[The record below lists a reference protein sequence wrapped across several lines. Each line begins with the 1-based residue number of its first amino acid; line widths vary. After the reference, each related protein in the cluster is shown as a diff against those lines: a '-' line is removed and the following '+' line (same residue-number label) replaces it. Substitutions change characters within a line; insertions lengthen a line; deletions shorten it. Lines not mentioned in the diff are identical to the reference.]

1 MIQRQDRG
9 FSLLELL
16 VVITIIA
23 ILVALAVPNY
33 RTWVANT
40 KVRTA
45 AESIQNGLRTA
56 RNEAAQR
63 GVNVR
68 FELTTSTDST
78 WRICSMPAGVTDCS
92 DATKVTI
99 LDQHAVG
106 ESAGV
111 VVTGSKAIAA
121 LTNFSAVTGGLPGGI
136 TFTPLARPLAADYNK
151 NALLR
156 IDTQSTAPN
165 TRRLATTITAGGSVQ
180 MCDAGLLK
188 ATAANGCL

>member
-1 MIQRQDRG
+1 MMERQDRG

-23 ILVALAVPNY
+23 IMVALAVPNY
-33 RTWVANT
+33 RTWIANT

-68 FELTTSTDST
+68 FELTSSTDST
-78 WRICSMPAGVTDCS
+78 WQVCSMPFGVTTCS
-92 DATKVTI
+92 DTKAVI

-106 ESAGV
+106 ESVGV
-111 VVTGSKAIAA
+111 VVTGSKLVAS
-121 LTNFSAVTGGLPGGI
+121 LTNFAAVTGGLPGGI
-136 TFTPLARPLAADYNK
+136 TFTPLARPLPADYNK

-156 IDTQSTAPN
+156 IDTQSTAPG

-180 MCDAGLLK
+180 TCDAGLSK
-188 ATAANGCL
+188 ATAANGCLP

>member
-33 RTWVANT
+33 RTWIANT

-63 GVNVR
+63 GINVR
-68 FELTTSTDST
+68 FELSSTTDSSWVVCT
-78 WRICSMPAGVTDCS
+78 LPTGKTVCTDTG
-92 DATKVTI
+92 AVTI
-99 LDQHAVG
+99 EQHPVG

-111 VVTGSKAIAA
+111 VVTGSKLVAK

-136 TFTPLARPLAADYNK
+136 TFSPLARPLPADYNK

-180 MCDAGLLK
+180 MCDAGLSK
-188 ATAANGCL
+188 TTAANGCLP

>member
-33 RTWVANT
+33 RTWIANT

-63 GVNVR
+63 GINVR
-68 FELTTSTDST
+68 FELSSTTDSSWVVCT
-78 WRICSMPAGVTDCS
+78 LPTGKTVCTDTG
-92 DATKVTI
+92 AVTI
-99 LDQHAVG
+99 EQHPVG

-111 VVTGSKAIAA
+111 VVTGSKAAA
-121 LTNFSAVTGGLPGGI
+121 DLTTFSTAITGGLPGGI
-136 TFTPLARPLAADYNK
+136 TFSPLARPLPADYNK

-180 MCDAGLLK
+180 MCDAGLSK
-188 ATAANGCL
+188 TTAANGCL